1 MGRRAGL
8 HRCRIITHL
17 TSSSNAAQRQ
27 EITMGF
33 IKTAYRA
40 MQTRFAAFMW
50 AHADEDF
57 VQRCITE
64 CVELISI
71 DDMAREASER
81 IIDAVDLEGITRE
94 VEQSLI
100 ENTDVDTDDI
110 VEKIVYNLNTDD
122 IERMVT
128 DEMVE
133 NISVSQCTEAI
144 VETVGDEVKDDCI
157 EQIMEQIED
166 QREGWAEVIAQR
178 LVKNDAFLTAIA
190 IALVR
195 NSTEATNAKA

>member
-1 MGRRAGL
+1 MGY
-8 HRCRIITHL
+8 
-17 TSSSNAAQRQ
+17 
-27 EITMGF
+27 

-71 DDMAREASER
+71 DDMAQEVSER
-81 IIDAVDLEGITRE
+81 IIDAVDLEGITRD
-94 VEQSLI
+94 VEQALI

-110 VEKIVYNLNTDD
+110 VEKIVYNLSTDD

-128 DEMVE
+128 DELVQ
-133 NISVSQCTEAI
+133 NIGVSECTDAI
-144 VETVGDEVKDDCI
+144 VETVGDEIKDDCI
-157 EQIMEQIED
+157 EQIMEQIEE
-166 QREGWAEVIAQR
+166 QREGWAEVLAQR
-178 LVKNDAFLTAIA
+178 LVKNDEFVTALA
-190 IALVR
+190 VALLR
-195 NSTEATNAKA
+195 TNKEASDATA